1 MVGPT
6 NTHVLIKRTPLDRS
20 GQNHSLGKAGQKQRE
35 AWQGSIERSMS
46 KRLDAEVAVGESV
59 WLLDR
64 IQSDWEVDTLCTAL
78 TDQGIGSERVDWG
91 EILPHGSPPGFSGPQ
106 GIRDAPEL
114 AVVTARVLTRHVEG
128 DMALLYD
135 WLSMLE
141 RCGTRLVNAVD
152 ALRVCQNKIWQ
163 AAALAEAGVP
173 VPPTRAVRSAD
184 DVEQCLADWRDVIVK
199 PITGHAS
206 VDVIRLLAAGKG
218 GQPGSLLGL
227 REDIVLWHWL
237 RRHAVLCAQKFV
249 ENPGRDL
256 RAVVIGDQVASCH
269 YHISTAPDGSVR
281 SLLHPL
287 RWAPAPLTGDLED
300 LLVRSVRALGLDMA
314 TIDVVEGPDGPVVI
328 EVNPTVSRWEPV
340 EGTELDLT
348 PRGITA
354 AQVELIARL
363 LQRSPG

>member
-1 MVGPT
+1 MSERRDVG
-6 NTHVLIKRTPLDRS
+6 
-20 GQNHSLGKAGQKQRE
+20 
-35 AWQGSIERSMS
+35 
-46 KRLDAEVAVGESV
+46 VAVGESV

-64 IQSDWEVDTLCTAL
+64 VQSDWEVDTLRTAL
-78 TDQGIGSERVDWG
+78 TDEGIPAERVAWG
-91 EILPHGSPPGFSGPQ
+91 EVQPHGCPPGFAGPD

-128 DMALLYD
+128 DVALLYD

-141 RCGTRLVNAVD
+141 QRGTRLVNPVA

-163 AAALAEAGVP
+163 AATLAEAGVP

-184 DVEQCLADWRDVIVK
+184 EAEQCLADWGDVIVK

-206 VDVIRLLAAGKG
+206 VDVIRFLPTGKG

-237 RRHAVLCAQKFV
+237 RRHSVLCAQKFV
-249 ENPGRDL
+249 DNPGRDL
-256 RAVVIGDQVASCH
+256 RAVVIGEQVASCH

-287 RWAPAPLTGDLED
+287 RWAPAPLTSDLED

-314 TIDVVEGPDGPVVI
+314 TIDVVEGPEGPVVI

-363 LQRSPG
+363 LHHSTP